1 MANFD
6 TAVHNKFIIKR
17 LLPEFAEFTELGLAT
32 GLETAD
38 TDEPRQIQ
46 NELEFRGRYFNV
58 VFYLTNYLS
67 FS

>member
-1 MANFD
+1 MINLPILSL
-6 TAVHNKFIIKR
+6 THFITKR
-17 LLPEFAEFTELGLAT
+17 PEFAEFTELGLAT

-46 NELEFRGRYFNV
+46 NVLEFRGRYLKV